1 MTQEAWTAFAG
12 RVNKIFDEG
21 FRATDYQSLLT
32 PSRMIMCLSLMPCTC
47 LCVVCSQQVKMVAI
61 QKEMDEVWMPKIG
74 AEAKAFSANYPT
86 LNLAV
91 KQKTL
96 FIPRGGDNGGVRQ
109 EEIWYMELQIIPGA
123 AGGTPVPVQMEQM
136 QMQQPPLQMQ
146 QGSAW

>member
-1 MTQEAWTAFAG
+1 MICSM
-12 RVNKIFDEG
+12 VSNNNKM
-21 FRATDYQSLLT
+21 A
-32 PSRMIMCLSLMPCTC
+32 
-47 LCVVCSQQVKMVAI
+47 AI
-61 QKEMDEVWMPKIG
+61 QKEMDEVRMPKIG

-86 LNLAV
+86 LNLAM

-96 FIPRGGDNGGVRQ
+96 FIPRGGDLGGVHQ
-109 EEIWYMELQIIPGA
+109 QQVWYMELQIIPGA